1 VRRLGLRILLSLA
14 ASAIG
19 LVICALLLDD
29 FEISVETFPFAV
41 LLFGIANAIVEPIVA
56 FALVRSLHAAIGLI
70 ALLANAFTLWLTDIV
85 STGIDVRGVGTFAL
99 ATLVMWIVNVVL
111 ELVPGPWRRQQRL
124 RRR

>member
-1 VRRLGLRILLSLA
+1 
-14 ASAIG
+14 
-19 LVICALLLDD
+19 
-29 FEISVETFPFAV
+29 
-41 LLFGIANAIVEPIVA
+41 VEPIVA